1 MGGEAGNRMIPKLYW
16 IEGPWTGRLAVS
28 ARPRGGDWLED
39 EVKGWKASGV
49 DIVVSLLTEEET
61 ESFELNE
68 EKLRS
73 QAHGITFLSLP
84 ILDRGLP
91 HSFTHAVNF
100 LRDLEKELLNG
111 KTVVV
116 HCRQG
121 LGRAATIAASLL
133 VLSGVEPEKAIQ
145 RVSAA
150 RGTPVPET
158 VEQSNWVARLA
169 QEGAQVR
176 R

>member
-1 MGGEAGNRMIPKLYW
+1 MIPKLYW
-16 IEGPWTGRLAVS
+16 VEGPWTGKLAIS

-49 DIVVSLLTEEET
+49 DIVASLLTKEEI

-68 EKLRS
+68 EKLFS
-73 QAHGITFLSLP
+73 QNQGITFLSLP
-84 ILDRGLP
+84 ISDRGLP
-91 HSFTHAVNF
+91 DSFPKAVGF
-100 LRDLEKELLNG
+100 IRSLENELLNG
-111 KTVVV
+111 KSIMV

-133 VLSGVEPEKAIQ
+133 VLGGLEPEKAIQ
-145 RVSAA
+145 RVSVA
-150 RGTPVPET
+150 RGSPVPET

-169 QEGAQVR
+169 HEGDPVR

>member
-1 MGGEAGNRMIPKLYW
+1 MIPKLYQ
-16 IEGPWTGRLAVS
+16 IEGPWSGHLAIS
-28 ARPRGGDWLED
+28 ARPRGGDWLDD

-49 DIVVSLLTEEET
+49 DIAASLLTEEEI
-61 ESFELNE
+61 ESFELKE
-68 EKLRS
+68 EELRCRE
-73 QAHGITFLSLP
+73 HGITFLSLP
-84 ILDRGLP
+84 IPDRGLP
-91 HSFTHAVNF
+91 KLYTHAVNF
-100 LRDLEKELLNG
+100 IRGLEKELVNG

-133 VLSGVEPEKAIQ
+133 VLGGMEPETSIN

-150 RGTPVPET
+150 RGTSVPET

-169 QEGAQVR
+169 QEVAQVR
-176 R
+176 Q